1 LQSWNILSRI
11 LGVYLA
17 FHQGKIVNTRD
28 LIAAAKNTKIDE
40 QKIAALQERIRT
52 AEKKFEAQA
61 RDRSVNKEF
70 LSRTYSL

>member
-1 LQSWNILSRI
+1 M
-11 LGVYLA
+11 
-17 FHQGKIVNTRD
+17 NTRD